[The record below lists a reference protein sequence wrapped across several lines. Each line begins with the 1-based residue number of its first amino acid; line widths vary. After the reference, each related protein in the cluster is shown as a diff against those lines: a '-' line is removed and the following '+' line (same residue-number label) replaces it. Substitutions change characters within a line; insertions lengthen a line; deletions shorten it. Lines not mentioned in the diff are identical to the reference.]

1 MELVCPAGNLPSL
14 KMAINNGVDTV
25 YIGFNDDTN
34 ARRFAGLNFNFER
47 AKQGVAY
54 AHSHGKNVYVA
65 INTYTQNHNL
75 KRFTDAIDKAYDIGA
90 DAVILSDIALLD
102 YAHKKY
108 PDLNLH
114 LSVQGSSTSY
124 HSLNFYQQN
133 FNIKR
138 AIIARVLSVKQ
149 IAHLIDNTSVEI
161 EVFGFGSLSIMA
173 EGRCILSS
181 YITGKSPVNFGV
193 CSPASDV
200 EYIENDIAL
209 ETRLSG
215 VLIDRYKTDEVSGYP
230 TLCRGRFKVKDKLY
244 YPFEAPNSL
253 NTLELLPALKAI
265 GVKAIKIEGRQR
277 SASYVNDVSK
287 VWVEALGLLKTD
299 NYEVKQ
305 AWQDALLPLTEGEQ
319 TTLGA
324 YERSWM

>member
-1 MELVCPAGNLPSL
+1 
-14 KMAINNGVDTV
+14 MAINNGVETV

-34 ARRFAGLNFNFER
+34 ARRFAGLNFNLDR
-47 AKQGVAY
+47 AKQGVKY
-54 AHSHGKNVYVA
+54 AHSYGKNVYVA

-102 YAHKKY
+102 YAYKKY
-108 PDLNLH
+108 PNMNLH

-149 IAHLIDNTSVEI
+149 IAHLINNTTVEI

-181 YITGKSPVNFGV
+181 YATGKSPVNFGV
-193 CSPASDV
+193 CSPANDV
-200 EYIENDIAL
+200 EYIENDIVL
-209 ETRLSG
+209 ETRLAG
-215 VLIDRYKTDEVSGYP
+215 VLIDKYKTDEIAGYP

-253 NTLELLPALKAI
+253 NTLDILPELKKI

-277 SASYVNDVSK
+277 STSYVNDVSK
-287 VWVEALGLLKTD
+287 VWVEALEMLKSN
-299 NYEVKQ
+299 NYQVKNE
-305 AWQDALLPLTEGEQ
+305 WKTTLLPLTEGEQ